1 MGVVTLERHVGRPI
15 ERVWSLVTDVAALRL
30 PLTHVEQDPGPPGP
44 GWRFVGVS
52 GVGRLVLRDPMV
64 VTRWVPPTEGR
75 TTAEYAVVKTGRV
88 LAGWAEVVLTAPTP
102 SSTTLRWREQIVL
115 RPRPLGTALAVVTD
129 VAVRAMFERAVD
141 DLVARA

>member
-1 MGVVTLERHVGRPI
+1 MAVVTVERHLDRPI

-30 PLTHVEQDPGPPGP
+30 PLTHVEADPGPPGP
-44 GWRFVGVS
+44 GWHFVGVS
-52 GVGRLVLRDPMV
+52 GIGPLVLRDPMV
-64 VTRWVPPTEGR
+64 VTTWVPPGDGR

-88 LAGWAEVVLTAPTP
+88 LAGWADVVLTACTP
-102 SSTTLRWREQIVL
+102 SSTRLRWREQIVL
-115 RPRPLGTALAVVTD
+115 RPRPLGVALAVVTD